1 MQPAS
6 ACSARLKRAVS
17 EVLGA
22 DRPARRGRPGPAV
35 HAGTESTPHS
45 HRTAQ
50 SALEEHVM
58 KAAVVRSFGQPLVI
72 EERPDPEPGP
82 GRQVRIRVEAS
93 GLCRDPAPAHRQ
105 RLHRRSPRRTDQGP
119 HRLRDVTRCH
129 EPPAGFSAHGKTR
142 PRQHS
147 QGGSSAASGPVT
159 RTVADRPCPCGA
171 GSDFTSGA
179 PAPAEGG
186 EAEVERSSRTGPTA
200 SVIGG
205 CDRGGGAVGT
215 TADCRGGRL
224 WEGSPRSGPGSK
236 PRPCE
241 SPCFSLP
248 SGCSRCPCHGGVGGW
263 TRRWRPGCSGSGI
276 GRIGCGR
283 SDPMPR

>member
-119 HRLRDVTRCH
+119 HRLRDVTRSH
-129 EPPAGFSAHGKTR
+129 EPPAGFSARGKTR
-142 PRQHS
+142 PRQLSGRIVRGERTGHRGRWPTGRVRAGPAATS
-147 QGGSSAASGPVT
+147 PRGLQPRRRAARRRSNALLGQGRRLLSSAGVT
-159 RTVADRPCPCGA
+159 G
-171 GSDFTSGA
+171 
-179 PAPAEGG
+179 AEGPSG
-186 EAEVERSSRTGPTA
+186 RQRRAGPALGGLPEKRAGVQAA
-200 SVIGG
+200 SV
-205 CDRGGGAVGT
+205 CVTLFQSSERVFA
-215 TADCRGGRL
+215 L
-224 WEGSPRSGPGSK
+224 
-236 PRPCE
+236 
-241 SPCFSLP
+241 SLP
-248 SGCSRCPCHGGVGGW
+248 WRC
-263 TRRWRPGCSGSGI
+263 WRVDQALASWL
-276 GRIGCGR
+276 
-283 SDPMPR
+283 